1 MNRLQFRALFIG
13 ALSVIA
19 CHFAVIGVVYTVIV
33 AVCEEEACRLKVVII
48 DDEKAM
54 HLIMKRMLVKVD
66 QIEIVGSFHETTAAF
81 SYVVNHDV
89 DLIFLDIRMPRENG
103 LEFANRLRESG
114 RRMKLVFVTSYKEY
128 APAAFDVYAYD
139 YIVKPVKQDRLHKT
153 VQRVLSERQNY
164 Q

>member
-1 MNRLQFRALFIG
+1 
-13 ALSVIA
+13 
-19 CHFAVIGVVYTVIV
+19 VVYTVIV
-33 AVCEEEACRLKVVII
+33 AANEEACRLKVVII

-54 HLIMKRMLVKVD
+54 HLIMKRMLAKVD

-89 DLIFLDIRMPRENG
+89 DLIFLDISMPRENG

-128 APAAFDVYAYD
+128 ATAAFDVYAYD
-139 YIVKPVKQDRLHKT
+139 YIVKPVEQDRLHKT
-153 VQRVLSERQNY
+153 VQRILSEY
-164 Q
+164 L